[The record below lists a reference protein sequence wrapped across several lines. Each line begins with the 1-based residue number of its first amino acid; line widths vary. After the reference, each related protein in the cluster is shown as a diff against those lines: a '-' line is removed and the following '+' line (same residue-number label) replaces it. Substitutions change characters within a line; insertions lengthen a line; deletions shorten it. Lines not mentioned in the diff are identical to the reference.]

1 MTTRVIARLDMT
13 SKRAIGRFV
22 LKLVVSFL
30 AAFLLAGER
39 TYLESVAVWLGFY
52 ALFAMVGGL
61 LVKEAIAARSFNYW
75 DEAAWLV
82 LAASLV
88 HIVSLQ
94 TPT

>member
-1 MTTRVIARLDMT
+1 MITLDQT
-13 SKRAIGRFV
+13 SRRAIGRFV
-22 LKLVVSFL
+22 LKLIVSFL
-30 AAFLLAGER
+30 AALLLTAER
-39 TYLESVAVWLGFY
+39 TYLEGVAAWLGFY

-61 LVKEAIAARSFNYW
+61 LLKEAIAACSFNNW

-82 LAASLV
+82 LAATLV